1 MSSPFP
7 QFDLTGTGYCA
18 SFNFR
23 RASRAITALYDN
35 ALQESGIRSTQFA
48 ILTAVAKS
56 QPVSISTISEILIM
70 DATTLTR
77 SLDLLRKQGL
87 ITISPRA
94 KMRQRFLNL
103 TLEGE
108 KTLSRAI
115 PLWREIQ
122 QKFEAKAGG
131 SDRWRTLRSEL
142 ESLAKLAASMEENK
156 SEQVS

>member
-1 MSSPFP
+1 MPSSLPD
-7 QFDLTGTGYCA
+7 FDLAGTGYCA

-23 RASRAITALYDN
+23 RATRAITALFDN
-35 ALQESGIRSTQFA
+35 ALEESGIRSTQFA
-48 ILTAVAKS
+48 ILTAVAKT

-87 ITISPRA
+87 LTISPRG

-103 TLEGE
+103 TLQGE
-108 KTLSRAI
+108 KVLSRAI

-122 QKFEAKAGG
+122 KKFEENTGG
-131 SDRWRTLRSEL
+131 RDHWRTLRAEL
-142 ESLAKLAASMEENK
+142 ESLAKLAASLEEKK
-156 SEQVS
+156 S

>member
-1 MSSPFP
+1 MSSAFP
-7 QFDLTGTGYCA
+7 TFDLTGTGYCA

-48 ILTAVAKS
+48 ILTAVAKT

-87 ITISPRA
+87 ISISPRA

-103 TLEGE
+103 TLQGE
-108 KTLSRAI
+108 KALSRAI
-115 PLWREIQ
+115 PLWRQIQ
-122 QKFEAKAGG
+122 QKFEAKVGG
-131 SDRWRTLRSEL
+131 SDHWRALRSEL
-142 ESLAKLAASMEENK
+142 ESLSKLAVSL
-156 SEQVS
+156 EQDS